1 MYSKLAALALAL
13 LIAGGVHAQ
22 TDTPTPTNTPTATPA
37 ITLVVTVPRSDM
49 YASMATA
56 AANVNQLPDE
66 IRMSAGQNLVPR
78 PDLTRLFGMAKWLFS
93 LNTANE
99 LLGRTLAPIGV
110 ELYIIFFFVIILTSI
125 WFLINLIVLIIKGVI
140 WIINQILKII
150 PFW

>member
-13 LIAGGVHAQ
+13 LIAGSVHAQ

-37 ITLVVTVPRSDM
+37 ITLVLTVPRSDM
-49 YASMATA
+49 YGSMATA

-66 IRMSAGQNLVPR
+66 IRRAGGQNLVPSI
-78 PDLTRLFGMAKWLFS
+78 DLTRLFAMAKWLFS
-93 LNTANE
+93 FNTANE

-110 ELYIIFFFVIILTSI
+110 ELYIIFYFVIILTSI
-125 WFLINLIVLIIKGVI
+125 WFLVNLIVLIIKGVV
-140 WIINQILKII
+140 WIVNQILKII